1 MEQKKSIKAQMAEY
15 NAQQRAKGAERFKQK
30 EAPRAVLGVS
40 GIFKPI
46 TTLQQATAVVKHA
59 STAFF
64 VLAALQGTI
73 GLIINRGLLVDAGLL
88 AVLALLLRKFRS
100 RVAACV
106 LLLMTSA
113 IVVTTVL
120 TLLRIAQLGGGNIFL
135 AVAAF
140 LIGCKSV
147 EATFKIHGRFKNPE
161 QTHAEATSETAQ
173 SAVPEASDA

>member
-15 NAQQRAKGAERFKQK
+15 NAQQRAKGSERFKQK
-30 EAPRAVLGVS
+30 EAPPTVLGVG

-73 GLIINRGLLVDAGLL
+73 GLIINRGLLVDAAIL

-100 RVAACV
+100 RVAACI
-106 LLLMTSA
+106 LLLMTCA

-120 TLLRIAQLGGGNIFL
+120 TLLQIAQLGGGNIFL

-140 LIGCKSV
+140 LIACKSV
-147 EATFKIHGRFKNPE
+147 EATFKIHGRFKTPE
-161 QTHAEATSETAQ
+161 QNAGQVSSEAAL
-173 SAVPEASDA
+173 SAAPNEPSA